1 MEESMEKRI
10 LLSFALSL
18 AVLLA
23 FSWVFSP
30 PAPDPNDPEVT
41 PPVQTPADL
50 PDDADTLPATPPTTF
65 EEELFPAQ
73 TEFGGVAPPEPV
85 EDVIAEFVQEILVE
99 TLRYEARINN
109 EGARLESIRLR
120 DYRDELGEMLELIDR
135 EAGAS
140 VGWPLTITTG
150 DAATDDAI
158 QTGRYVAQ
166 RNGNNVRFEF
176 ASEGLQVIKE
186 FRFHPE
192 GHGIEV
198 EADVR
203 RDGNPVSFSLT
214 WQGEFGDQSIDY
226 QPALTNVVY
235 MEAGAFERL
244 NVGRIDQAE
253 GLGLTTYVGVEDQF
267 FMAMFLLPGGG
278 LPRASTTAVNPGAED
293 VVSIPS
299 LEIEYSGEP
308 VALYV
313 GPKQQDQLRVIDATL
328 PEVIDYGFFEIIV
341 RPLLLGLLWIH
352 SYVGNFGWSIIILT
366 FFINF
371 ALLPVRYW
379 QQMSMLKMQKIQPQM
394 RTLQDKIKKV
404 KSNDPRKQ
412 ELQAEMMGLYKKHG
426 VNPLGGCLPLLVQMP
441 FLFAF
446 FSLLRSSIEL
456 RGAPW
461 LPFYIQDL
469 SKPDPLVILL
479 PGLMGLSMYVMQKMT
494 PMTGDPMQARMM
506 MMMPLVLP
514 IMLIRMQSGLML
526 YWLTSN
532 VLGAGFQYFIKK
544 RYGEEFKKGKPQ
556 QAIEAPPPAKEVE
569 VVSEP
574 NAEASSGEPQQP
586 KRRRRRRRK

>member
-1 MEESMEKRI
+1 MEKRI

-23 FSWVFSP
+23 FSWLSPP
-30 PAPDPNDPEVT
+30 PAPDPNVPEVT
-41 PPVQTPADL
+41 TPVQTPAEL
-50 PDDADTLPATPPTTF
+50 PDDADTFPTTPLTTVG
-65 EEELFPAQ
+65 EAELFPAQ
-73 TEFGGVAPPEPV
+73 TESVGVAPPELV
-85 EDVIAEFVQEILVE
+85 GEVIAEFVREILVE
-99 TLRYEARINN
+99 TLRYEARLNN

-120 DYRDELGEMLELIDR
+120 GYDDESGEMLELVDR
-135 EAGAS
+135 EAGAI
-140 VGWPLTITTG
+140 VGWPLAITTG
-150 DAATDDAI
+150 DAATDEAI
-158 QTGRYVAQ
+158 QTARFVAR

-176 ASEGLQVIKE
+176 ASEGLQVVKE

-203 RDGNPVSFSLT
+203 RDGTAVPFSLT

-235 MEAGAFERL
+235 MEGGEFERL
-244 NVGRIDQAE
+244 NVGRIDDSD
-253 GLGLTTYVGVEDQF
+253 GVGPTTYVGVEDQF

-278 LPRASTTAVNPGAED
+278 LPRVSTTAINPGAED
-293 VVSIPS
+293 VVSPPRV
-299 LEIEYSGEP
+299 EIEYPGVP

-313 GPKQQDQLRVIDATL
+313 GPKQQDHLRVIDANL
-328 PEVIDYGFFEIIV
+328 PGVIDYGFFEIIV

-352 SYVGNFGWSIIILT
+352 GYVGNFGWAIIILT

-371 ALLPVRYW
+371 ALMPVRLW
-379 QQMSMLKMQKIQPQM
+379 QQLSMLKMQKIQPQM

-404 KSNDPRKQ
+404 KSNDPRRQ

-544 RYGEEFKKGKPQ
+544 RYGEQFKKGKQ
-556 QAIEAPPPAKEVE
+556 AQAIEAPPPAKEVE
-569 VVSEP
+569 VISEP
-574 NAEASSGEPQQP
+574 SAAASSGEPKQP
-586 KRRRRRRRK
+586 KRRRRHRRK

>member
-1 MEESMEKRI
+1 MEKRI

-23 FSWVFSP
+23 FSWLSPP
-30 PAPDPNDPEVT
+30 PAPDPNVPEVT
-41 PPVQTPADL
+41 TPVQTPAEL
-50 PDDADTLPATPPTTF
+50 PDDADTFPATPLTTVG
-65 EEELFPAQ
+65 EAELFPAQ
-73 TEFGGVAPPEPV
+73 TESVGVAPPELV
-85 EDVIAEFVQEILVE
+85 GEVIAEFVREILVE
-99 TLRYEARINN
+99 TLRYEARLNN

-120 DYRDELGEMLELIDR
+120 GYDDESGEMLELVDR
-135 EAGAS
+135 EAGPI
-140 VGWPLTITTG
+140 VGWPLAITTG
-150 DAATDDAI
+150 DAATDEAI
-158 QTGRYVAQ
+158 QTARFVAR

-176 ASEGLQVIKE
+176 ASEGLQVVKE

-203 RDGNPVSFSLT
+203 RDGTAVPFSLT

-235 MEAGAFERL
+235 MEGGEFERQ
-244 NVGRIDQAE
+244 NVGRIDDSD
-253 GLGLTTYVGVEDQF
+253 GVGPTTYVGVEDQF

-278 LPRASTTAVNPGAED
+278 LPRVSTTAIKPGAED
-293 VVSIPS
+293 VVSPPRV
-299 LEIEYSGEP
+299 EIEYPGVP

-313 GPKQQDQLRVIDATL
+313 GPKQQDHLRVIDANL
-328 PEVIDYGFFEIIV
+328 PDVIDYGFFEIIV

-352 SYVGNFGWSIIILT
+352 GYVGNFGWSIIILT

-371 ALLPVRYW
+371 ALMPVRLW
-379 QQMSMLKMQKIQPQM
+379 QQLSMLKMQKIQPQM

-404 KSNDPRKQ
+404 KSNDPRRQ

-544 RYGEEFKKGKPQ
+544 RYGEQFKKGKQ
-556 QAIEAPPPAKEVE
+556 AQAIEAPPPAKEVE
-569 VVSEP
+569 VISEP
-574 NAEASSGEPQQP
+574 SAAASSGELKQP
-586 KRRRRRRRK
+586 KRRRRHRRK